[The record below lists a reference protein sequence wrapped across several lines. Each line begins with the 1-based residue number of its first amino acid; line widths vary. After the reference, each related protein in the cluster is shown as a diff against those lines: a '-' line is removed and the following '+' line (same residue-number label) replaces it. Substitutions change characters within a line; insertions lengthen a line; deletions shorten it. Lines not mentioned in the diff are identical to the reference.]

1 MRNPKTGET
10 LPSPQYGE
18 PEHLYLCREERERG
32 SAPSDLDGKNR
43 RHNGPE
49 QDTKTIQTHLY
60 NYDTTGVLRTIR
72 NNAGVRWTLTWDS
85 GVNFVQHIDGPLGR
99 HTTFA
104 YNGSNNIRH
113 IQDPSG
119 RLTTLT
125 INGNNDLVRIVTPE
139 LCTTSLVYDDAHHLT
154 AWIDPLGNRNTY
166 SYRKAF
172 STRSAIGRRMLIAA
186 PAQIQWVT

>member
-1 MRNPKTGET
+1 MGKNQVLPLAALHSRSGKTAVFRDEPVRFLVAMRNPKTGET

-99 HTTFA
+99 
-104 YNGSNNIRH
+104 RH
-113 IQDPSG
+113 HVC
-119 RLTTLT
+119 L
-125 INGNNDLVRIVTPE
+125 
-139 LCTTSLVYDDAHHLT
+139 
-154 AWIDPLGNRNTY
+154 
-166 SYRKAF
+166 
-172 STRSAIGRRMLIAA
+172 
-186 PAQIQWVT
+186 